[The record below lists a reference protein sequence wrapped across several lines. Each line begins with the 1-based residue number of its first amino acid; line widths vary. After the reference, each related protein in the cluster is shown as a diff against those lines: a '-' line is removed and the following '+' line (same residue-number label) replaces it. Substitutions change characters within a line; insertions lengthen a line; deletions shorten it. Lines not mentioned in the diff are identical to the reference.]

1 MPKIEYMAR
10 RERIA
15 AVRDHDEVL
24 RQGVEQFRSAF
35 TFAAIGMALV
45 APDGRFLQ
53 VNDSLCELVGYTSDE
68 LISRTFQD
76 ITHPDDLEADL
87 EFVRQMLDGQIRTYQ
102 MEKRYLHKDGDIVWV
117 LLSVSLVRAPDG
129 SPVHFISQIQDISE
143 RKRTQEEITRSE
155 ARLAEAQQIARIGSW
170 EWNVETNV
178 VTWSDELYRI
188 FGVERDTEALTYERY
203 LHQLSDDDREAVALA
218 VARSVESGEPFVV
231 EHTIV
236 RPDGT
241 TRWVQGRGQV
251 TQEDGRTVSMHG
263 TAQDITERKAV
274 EDQLAAAE
282 LRYRTLV
289 EQLPLVTYIRPL
301 DWNAANLY
309 VSPQVEDMLGYSA
322 DAWRTNPQ
330 LPTEIIH
337 PDDRDGVVAAGE
349 HVRRTGEPMRQEYR
363 YIAPDG
369 HVVWVQDETY
379 VVRDERGEPQSVQ
392 GYLIDITERKRAEEE
407 RDRLRDELHHAQ
419 RLDALGR
426 LAGGVA
432 HDFNNVLTAIRG
444 YGELLYDDLD
454 ESSPSREAAR
464 QIVRAAEQASALPRQ
479 LLAFGRKQVLEPRLV
494 DLDQIVG
501 NATELL
507 RRVVRE
513 SVEIVTVRAPE
524 PVHVRADPGQ
534 IEQVLLNLAVNA
546 RDAMPGGG
554 RITIETRMDLLT
566 EEVARERGVASGRF
580 AVLSMT
586 DTGHGMD
593 AQTRSR
599 AFEPFFTTK
608 RPGEGSGLGLA
619 SVYGIVAQSGGLVEV
634 QSEPGEGARFDVY
647 LPYVEAPAGSAD
659 PPADLAESSRSVT
672 VLLVEDEEAVRTSA
686 AMRLERAGY
695 QVFAASSGTEA
706 LDTWCRRDD
715 IDVVVT
721 DIMMPGMGGREL
733 ADRILHLAPETPI
746 VLMSGYDDEPPTV
759 EVNGAQPRF
768 LQKPFSAND
777 LLRTVHQAV
786 ARVPTGEAASGVS
799 ATCVVAD
806 DHPAVL
812 DSVSRFLEQRGFEV
826 VARASDGDRAL
837 AEIDARRPAI
847 VLLDVNMKPLG
858 GIDVA
863 VRAAALSPE
872 SRVVMYTAHADA
884 RLLAR
889 ALTAGARGFVLK
901 QSPLVELE
909 RALHVVVGGETYV
922 DRELAAAVTQAGA
935 HSSSVLTPREC
946 DVLTLLAEGKTNDK
960 VSAEL
965 GISAETVQTH
975 VRNAMGK
982 LDADNRTQAVATAIR
997 QSLIG

>member
-1 MPKIEYMAR
+1 L
-10 RERIA
+10 
-15 AVRDHDEVL
+15 RDDDDAL

-87 EFVRQMLDGQIRTYQ
+87 EYVRQMLDGEIRAYQ
-102 MEKRYLHKDGDIVWV
+102 LEKRYVHKDGHIVWV

-129 SPVHFISQIQDISE
+129 TPVHFISQIQDITE
-143 RKRTQEEITRSE
+143 RKRTQEAIARSE

-170 EWNVETNV
+170 EWNVEANV

-188 FGVERDTEALTYERY
+188 FGVERGAEELTYERY
-203 LHQLSDDDREAVALA
+203 LEHLTAEDREAVALA
-218 VARSVESGEPFVV
+218 VARSVETGAPFVV
-231 EHTIV
+231 EHKV
-236 RPDGT
+236 VLPDGT
-241 TRWVQGRGQV
+241 TRWVQGRGAV
-251 TQEDGRTVSMHG
+251 TQEEGRTVSMRG

-282 LRYRTLV
+282 LRYRTLI

-301 DWNAANLY
+301 DWAAANLY

-322 DAWRTNPQ
+322 DAWRTNPD
-330 LPTEIIH
+330 LPSQIIH
-337 PDDRDGVVAAGE
+337 PDDRDAVVAAGG
-349 HVRRTGEPMRQEYR
+349 HVRRTGEPTRQEYR

-369 HVVWVQDETY
+369 DVVWVQDETY
-379 VVRDERGEPQSVQ
+379 VVRDERGKPQSVQ

-444 YGELLYDDLD
+444 YGELLYDDLE

-494 DLDQIVG
+494 DLDEIVG
-501 NATELL
+501 NSTELL

-513 SVEIVTVRAPE
+513 SVEIVAVRSSE

-546 RDAMPGGG
+546 RDAMPNGGT
-554 RITIETRMDLLT
+554 ITIETRVAVVSD
-566 EEVARERGVASGRF
+566 EVARERGVASGRF
-580 AVLSMT
+580 AVLSVT

-593 AQTRSR
+593 AQTKSR

-619 SVYGIVAQSGGLVEV
+619 SVYGTVVQSGGLVEV
-634 QSEPGEGARFDVY
+634 QSEPGEGSRFEVY
-647 LPYVEAPAGSAD
+647 LPHVDAPAGRPD
-659 PPADLAESSRSVT
+659 LHADLATSSAPVT
-672 VLLVEDEEAVRTSA
+672 VLLVEDEDAVRESA

-695 QVFAASSGTEA
+695 RVLTASSGTEA

-715 IDVVVT
+715 IGVVLT

-746 VLMSGYDDEPPTV
+746 VLMSGYSDEPPMV

-786 ARVPTGEAASGVS
+786 ARVPVGEAASGAS
-799 ATCVVAD
+799 ATCVIAD

-826 VARASDGDRAL
+826 VARASDGDQAL
-837 AEIDARRPAI
+837 AEIQDRRPAV

-863 VRAAALSPE
+863 VRAAAISPA
-872 SRVVMYTAHADA
+872 SRVVMYTAYADA
-884 RLLAR
+884 RVLER
-889 ALTAGARGFVLK
+889 ALAAGARGFVLK
-901 QSPLVELE
+901 QSPLAELE
-909 RALHVVVGGETYV
+909 RALHVVVGGQTYV
-922 DRELAAAVTQAGA
+922 DPALAGAVTEAGA
-935 HSSSVLTPREC
+935 RNSSVLTRREC

-960 VSAEL
+960 VAVVL